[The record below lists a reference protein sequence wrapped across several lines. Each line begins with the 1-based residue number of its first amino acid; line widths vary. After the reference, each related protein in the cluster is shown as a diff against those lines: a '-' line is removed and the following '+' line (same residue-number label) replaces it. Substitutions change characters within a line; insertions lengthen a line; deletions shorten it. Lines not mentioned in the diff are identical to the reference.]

1 MTAQEELGS
10 VHQLFFEAPLYKRFS
25 LNKDLKLTSKIFG
38 KAGKLRFDG
47 HCPTCRQYST
57 WEVGAYMS
65 VNTSVFNQDILD
77 RTNLDWMSI
86 TCARDETHEIRIY
99 LYYSK
104 LSVEK
109 IGQYPSLATIANDEA
124 SRYRSVMSN
133 EDGQEFHKAI
143 GLAAHGVGVGSFV
156 YLRRVFE
163 RLVHGRFEEWK
174 AREGWT
180 DEQFLTLRMSDK
192 VMFLRD
198 HLPSFL
204 VEHSRIYGI
213 LSAGIHELSEEKC
226 LAFFE
231 PLKHSI
237 IIILE
242 EDKKK
247 KEELALRQKFS
258 SALSKIELP

>member
-1 MTAQEELGS
+1 MTVQEGLGS

-25 LNKDLKLTSKIFG
+25 LGQDLKLTSQIFG
-38 KAGKLRFDG
+38 RAGKLRFDG
-47 HCPTCRQYST
+47 HCPNCRQNST
-57 WEVGAYMS
+57 WDVSSSMS
-65 VNTSVFNQDILD
+65 YNTSIFHQDILD
-77 RTNLDWMSI
+77 KTKVDWMAI
-86 TCARDETHEIRIY
+86 TCARDEEHEIRIY
-99 LYYSK
+99 LHYSK

-124 SRYRSVMSN
+124 SRYRSVMSS
-133 EDGQEFHKAI
+133 EDGQEFHKAV

-192 VMFLRD
+192 IMFLRD
-198 HLPSFL
+198 HLPQFL

-213 LSAGIHELSEEKC
+213 LSAGIHELSEEEC

-258 SALSKIELP
+258 SALSKINLS